1 MLGLPRTPASA
12 TQLAWCT
19 VAACRFLE
27 TLSSRT
33 GAGLAAPS
41 RAPPPPAGSSNVLA
55 ATQQGSVPHS
65 SQKQAD
71 SGNVLGMLT
80 SLLQQQQQ
88 SSSASLVQ
96 HQAAQEAFSG
106 PASASAGSSSGLQ
119 GLLPNPS
126 CGPDVS
132 AASSG
137 QVRMESQ
144 LVFDSCWR
152 RFRERR
158 GMDFAAPREIVWLN
172 GAPGSGKVMPRAVV
186 LALCYSK
193 QCAGQQPSCVFP
205 IRNPSS
211 SSSSSTLSRPCVCP
225 CSAAHPHSS
234 TTLAPNLLA

>member
-1 MLGLPRTPASA
+1 MLGLPHTQASA

-33 GAGLAAPS
+33 GAGLAAPG
-41 RAPPPPAGSSNVLA
+41 RAPPPPASKSSSSSSSPDVA
-55 ATQQGSVPHS
+55 ATQQGSVPS

-71 SGNVLGMLT
+71 SGNVLGVLT

-88 SSSASLVQ
+88 SSSASLAQ
-96 HQAAQEAFSG
+96 QQAGRAQDAFSG
-106 PASASAGSSSGLQ
+106 PASAGSSSGLQ
-119 GLLPNPS
+119 GLLPDPS

-193 QCAGQQPSCVFP
+193 QCAGQQPSCLFP

-211 SSSSSTLSRPCVCP
+211 TL
-225 CSAAHPHSS
+225 
-234 TTLAPNLLA
+234 T